1 MSDYAGYSKVRFRF
15 IIRKGNNPGSYI
27 AAGWYVDDFQVAGSN
42 APIHDTDSKSVA
54 LASIDSP
61 DECTVAG
68 PQPVKVTIRNTG
80 KGWLKYC
87 QLNWT
92 VNGIL
97 QQTMSWKGQ
106 LFTDSCDTF
115 TLGRYTQKQMGCD
128 TITVWVKNPNNLPDS
143 ILNDDTLTVITY
155 SNDSLL
161 KGTYTVGKSEQYD
174 FHSLTDVLNI
184 IKTMKCGMGGDVTLK
199 LASGI
204 YSEKLIFNGFNT
216 TGKHHLTICSI
227 AGSADS
233 VIFQPASGPVVSL
246 NKCAG
251 LTFKNITFNAQK
263 LRDNCILLDTGLN
276 NIEFNHCKMTG
287 FDTTYNIW
295 YFPPA
300 IYATICRNHKAPI
313 HDIRFIGN
321 EIMGGT
327 YGIYFCGDYSISR
340 NSHILLDSN
349 RIADYD
355 YNAVYLSCNNNVKI
369 THNRFEGARTG
380 NDDEYSLYCEETANC
395 LIDANRFTSGNSICN
410 CTHSKRRKSWC

>member
-1 MSDYAGYSKVRFRF
+1 MKKLLLPLLFFAAFPLLHAQTTYLCNEKFSSKKPSGWDIIPTYSATAPSWKPDTGICVSTKYAMHCQLPINAGDTATLVTPFFDCTNYKYIQLRFNHICKVLPSDICRIEYQEDVLGTAHKWRPIPYDAYKGGCATYRKDTGFNHSSYKIWADYDTLAKPTNGWWQSETFDMSDYAGYSKVRFRF

-80 KGWLKYC
+80 KGWLKSC

-199 LASGI
+199 LASG
-204 YSEKLIFNGFNT
+204 
-216 TGKHHLTICSI
+216 
-227 AGSADS
+227 
-233 VIFQPASGPVVSL
+233 
-246 NKCAG
+246 
-251 LTFKNITFNAQK
+251 
-263 LRDNCILLDTGLN
+263 
-276 NIEFNHCKMTG
+276 
-287 FDTTYNIW
+287 
-295 YFPPA
+295 
-300 IYATICRNHKAPI
+300 
-313 HDIRFIGN
+313 
-321 EIMGGT
+321 
-327 YGIYFCGDYSISR
+327 
-340 NSHILLDSN
+340 
-349 RIADYD
+349 
-355 YNAVYLSCNNNVKI
+355 
-369 THNRFEGARTG
+369 
-380 NDDEYSLYCEETANC
+380 
-395 LIDANRFTSGNSICN
+395 
-410 CTHSKRRKSWC
+410 